1 MKDDII
7 INKTEIIKRCIKRVQ
22 EDYGNNP
29 ENLHNYTLQDAIMM
43 NIQRLCEASIDI
55 AMHCISFH
63 SLGVPQSSKDCF
75 EILEKAKIIEP
86 ELSSSLQ
93 AMVGFR
99 NIAVHEYQ
107 NINIKVVQAI
117 IEKHLVDGLDLAN
130 AIFRYKQ

>member
-7 INKTEIIKRCIKRVQ
+7 INKTETIKRCIKRVQ
-22 EDYGNNP
+22 EDYANTP
-29 ENLHNYTLQDAIMM
+29 ANLHNYTLQDAIMM

-55 AMHCISFH
+55 AMHCISFN
-63 SLGVPQSSKDCF
+63 SLGVPQSSRDCF

-86 ELSSSLQ
+86 ELSNNLQ

-107 NINIKVVQAI
+107 SINIKVVQTI
-117 IEKHLVDGLDLAN
+117 IERHLFDGLDLAN
-130 AIFRYKQ
+130 AIFGYKK